1 MRDRAGTA
9 DMPTY
14 ISLGFFVKHIAE
26 ILHFIKKMLKALVLD
41 ENMIFITNCPELI
54 DNYP

>member
-14 ISLGFFVKHIAE
+14 ISLGFCVKHITE
-26 ILHFIKKMLKALVLD
+26 IMHFIKKMLKALVLD
-41 ENMIFITNCPELI
+41 EKMIFITHYPELI